1 LYHGADITYS
11 AVDTVLNVPVLMRH
25 SHDRQRHVDDANR
38 RREAGEPVLRSSV
51 LSTNEFLLVV
61 LAAES
66 S

>member
-1 LYHGADITYS
+1 M
-11 AVDTVLNVPVLMRH
+11 LNVPVLMRH

-61 LAAES
+61 LADES